1 MTTGLSSW
9 KKRLAFA
16 NFSQSS
22 LMSKPLR
29 AMCAL
34 QSFEPGSCCACLRSR
49 IGPSKSE
56 LVEAASAR
64 PRLLTALSYVHQ
76 KAHCLRAS
84 AGVAGGGRPRLG
96 LEHRPPELPLPRR
109 KYHDWYAEHDAYLPL
124 KADS

>member
-84 AGVAGGGRPRLG
+84 AGVRPLLG
-96 LEHRPPELPLPRR
+96 LEPRPPELLLPPG
-109 KYHDWYAEHDAYLPL
+109 KYHDWYA
-124 KADS
+124 